1 MQQTYFCPRCSAPI
15 VSGQPYCT
23 NCKMLLNWPASQ
35 TPPQYQSSPY
45 QYPDQQQSWGQQPQ
59 YGQQYGWNQQQQ
71 SNLPPVDQ
79 QTGRGYKGQ
88 DNLQDADDEP
98 GLLQR
103 IQSHKGII
111 AKILIALIVVGMISA
126 TIITLQGEIAKL
138 FSKPVV
144 TSFDASSTEII
155 TGQSATLQW
164 NVSGVTTVSISPGIG
179 TVSSSGTRTVSPDT
193 TTKYTLVANNLFGS
207 ASESKTITVREPPPS
222 IDNFGFNTGNIF
234 AGQSAALS
242 WSVTNATS
250 VSISPE
256 IGTVSLTGT
265 KNVTPGST
273 TTYTLTASNSAG
285 NSTAAATITVAVS
298 GAPLINAFSASP
310 DSIKAGETSTLTW
323 DVIGST
329 SISINQGIGG
339 VGAKGSMLITPT
351 ATTTYTLTASSAT
364 KSITVTVDTT
374 NVKSTAGSTIPT
386 GTPKISSFSANPS
399 AITLGDDTTLSWA
412 VTEVR
417 SVSISPNV
425 GTFSPSGSIL
435 VIPTATTTYTLSAV
449 NRYGTENATATVT
462 VSLVTDNITPPVIR
476 SFTATPSSI
485 SAGGISSLTWDIK
498 GATTILID
506 QGIGTPASHYSQ
518 EVSPAETTTYTLT
531 AINSAGT
538 DNTTVTV
545 TVEH

>member
-1 MQQTYFCPRCSAPI
+1 M
-15 VSGQPYCT
+15 
-23 NCKMLLNWPASQ
+23 
-35 TPPQYQSSPY
+35 
-45 QYPDQQQSWGQQPQ
+45 
-59 YGQQYGWNQQQQ
+59 
-71 SNLPPVDQ
+71 PPVDQ